1 MIEQELTR
9 DFCFFVSRERER
21 EREGKATQQSFSTI
35 FIIVNNVKEIMFG
48 FMNEA
53 NFLDMNFLYRQ
64 IYMLYTCISIKP
76 ARVINTHLIRR
87 VENP

>member
-1 MIEQELTR
+1 
-9 DFCFFVSRERER
+9 
-21 EREGKATQQSFSTI
+21 
-35 FIIVNNVKEIMFG
+35 
-48 FMNEA
+48 MNEA

-76 ARVINTHLIRR
+76 VKIINTQHLICR